1 MQIALAGSGK
11 LGVNIFY
18 SILHNTSHKIVA
30 VLQNGRATKKWQR
43 PFSLAFS
50 LLLRSKDDIVYHA
63 LKHKI
68 PIIWINKM
76 TPEELQPLK
85 ELIPDLIITSGFSI
99 IFKKHLLTL
108 PKIGC
113 INVHSS
119 LLPKHRGPNPFS
131 AVILQGES
139 ETGVTFHIMDESIDT
154 GPIIA
159 QEKIEISPTD
169 TAYTIYCKASEL
181 AGKMVPDVLSK
192 IESEGL
198 IGTPQNHQLATY
210 DPKPTLSNAI
220 IRWDVPAEQID
231 RQVRALSQIIMPRFI
246 YNGKT
251 IFVARVKINQE
262 NTNLPPGS
270 VIHPEFPAEIATAKG
285 SVILASA
292 FTLTPIPWLWPRKG
306 TLKKGDILSSE
317 VNNE

>member
-1 MQIALAGSGK
+1 MRIALAGSGK
-11 LGVNIFY
+11 LGVNILY
-18 SILHNTSHKIVA
+18 SILHNTSHKVVA
-30 VLQNGRATKKWQR
+30 ILQNGRATQKWQR

-50 LLLRSKDDIVYHA
+50 LLLRSNDDVVYHA

-76 TPEELQPLK
+76 TPKELQPLK

-99 IFKKHLLTL
+99 IFKKPLLTL

-139 ETGVTFHIMDESIDT
+139 ETGVTFHIMDEGIDT

-159 QEKIEISPTD
+159 QRKIEISHTD

-181 AGKMVPDVLSK
+181 AGEMVPDVLSK

-210 DPKPTLSNAI
+210 DPKPTLSDAI

-231 RQVRALSQIIMPRFI
+231 RQVRALSQIIMPRFF
-246 YNGKT
+246 YDGKT

-262 NTNLPPGS
+262 NTNLPPGT
-270 VIHPEFPAEIATAKG
+270 IIRPEFPAEIATAKG

-306 TLKKGDILSSE
+306 TLKKGDILPSE
-317 VNNE
+317 ANNE